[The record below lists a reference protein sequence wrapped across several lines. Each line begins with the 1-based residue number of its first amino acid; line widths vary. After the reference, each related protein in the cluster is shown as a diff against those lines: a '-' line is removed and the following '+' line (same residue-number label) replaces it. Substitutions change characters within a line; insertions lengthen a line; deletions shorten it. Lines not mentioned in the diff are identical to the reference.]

1 MVRLI
6 NRMQTGSKHLAIACI
21 AIEPFRRNAV
31 IRVHSMIFATV
42 MLLVIAT
49 VASSQD
55 RSRPSQA
62 APDQTDTGQE
72 AAEGSEQPE
81 ARQESRQSVA
91 TPLAV
96 DQQSDLA
103 EADASP
109 EQLRALL
116 GSSMLA
122 LSQVER
128 EDRQDRFERSR
139 SLGSDWSYGADRP
152 RPPRFGRGPGWG
164 MSGHGRPFGA
174 GRRGRGGRG
183 GNRF

>member
-1 MVRLI
+1 M
-6 NRMQTGSKHLAIACI
+6 AIACI

-31 IRVHSMIFATV
+31 IRVHRVIFAALT
-42 MLLVIAT
+42 LLIVAT

-55 RSRPSQA
+55 RPPPSQA
-62 APDQTDTGQE
+62 TLAQVDTAQE
-72 AAEGSEQPE
+72 AVTGSEQPE
-81 ARQESRQSVA
+81 ARQENGQA
-91 TPLAV
+91 AAKPLAA
-96 DQQSDLA
+96 DQESDPDGA
-103 EADASP
+103 GASR

-116 GSSMLA
+116 NSSMLA

-128 EDRQDRFERSR
+128 EDRQDRFERFR
-139 SLGSDWSYGADRP
+139 PPGGDWSYGANRS

-164 MSGHGRPFGA
+164 MSSRGRAFGM